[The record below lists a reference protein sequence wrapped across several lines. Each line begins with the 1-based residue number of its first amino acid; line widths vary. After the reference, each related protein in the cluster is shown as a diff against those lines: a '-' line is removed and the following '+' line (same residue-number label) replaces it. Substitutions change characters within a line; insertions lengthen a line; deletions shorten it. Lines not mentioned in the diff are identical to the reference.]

1 MKNQTNQTILNEHR
15 PRALRSLS
23 TDVERIIWQK
33 LRGRQVAE
41 AKFRRPHALGNYIV
55 DFVSFDAMLVV
66 ELDGGQHQLQRTYDV
81 ARDDYLQSAGFF
93 VLRFWNNDVL
103 NNCEGVMEVIF
114 REVLA
119 RKITPSPSQPPP

>member
-1 MKNQTNQTILNEHR
+1 M
-15 PRALRSLS
+15 
-23 TDVERIIWQK
+23 ERIIWQK

-41 AKFRRPHALGNYIV
+41 AKFRRQHALGNYIV

-66 ELDGGQHQLQRTYDV
+66 ELDGGQHQQQHTYDQ
-81 ARDDYLQSAGFF
+81 ARDNYLQSAGFY

-103 NNCEGVMEVIF
+103 SNCEGVMEVIF

-119 RKITPSPSQPPP
+119 RRLTPSPTQPPPRIESGAGS

>member
-1 MKNQTNQTILNEHR
+1 MKNQTNQTIRNEHR
-15 PRALRSLS
+15 PRTLRSRS

-41 AKFRRPHALGNYIV
+41 AKFRRQHALGNYIV

-66 ELDGGQHQLQRTYDV
+66 ELDGGQHQQQHTYDQ
-81 ARDDYLQSAGFF
+81 ARDDYLQSAGFC

-119 RKITPSPSQPPP
+119 RRLTPSPTQPPP